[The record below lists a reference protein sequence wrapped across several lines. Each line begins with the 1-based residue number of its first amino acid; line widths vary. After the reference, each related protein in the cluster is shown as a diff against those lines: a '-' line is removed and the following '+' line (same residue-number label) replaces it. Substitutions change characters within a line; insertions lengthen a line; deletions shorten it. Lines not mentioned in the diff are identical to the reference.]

1 MKENIKKYNIQK
13 ISFLQEFLLQRKS
26 KKKEEEMKCKIQKIL
41 TNYLFNKKIN
51 NYKNSNKIQSKQIFK

>member
-26 KKKEEEMKCKIQKIL
+26 KKKEEEMKCKI
-41 TNYLFNKKIN
+41 
-51 NYKNSNKIQSKQIFK
+51 